1 MNIDITEDILSITEL
16 KQKTNSVMRKINN
29 SGRPVI
35 LTINGRAEAVLI
47 GAKEYQKIQ
56 KAIEVMK
63 EILLAEKD
71 VVTGKVKEAGAFFK
85 DFRNAKKV

>member
-16 KQKTNSVMRKINN
+16 KQKTNSIMRKINN

-71 VVTGKVKEAGAFFK
+71 VVTGKVKKTCAFFK

>member
-16 KQKTNSVMRKINN
+16 KQKTNSVMKKINN
-29 SGRPVI
+29 SGRPVV
-35 LTINGRAEAVLI
+35 LTINGRAEAVLM

-56 KAIEVMK
+56 KAIEVIK

-71 VVTGKVKEAGAFFK
+71 VATGKVKEAGAFFR